1 VFVALVR
8 DVWNINIFM
17 AEQQNH
23 VARVVIMNMFE
34 IMMLMEKGVMMG
46 DVLISNWDLEQ
57 TNWGL
62 I

>member
-1 VFVALVR
+1 MFVALVR